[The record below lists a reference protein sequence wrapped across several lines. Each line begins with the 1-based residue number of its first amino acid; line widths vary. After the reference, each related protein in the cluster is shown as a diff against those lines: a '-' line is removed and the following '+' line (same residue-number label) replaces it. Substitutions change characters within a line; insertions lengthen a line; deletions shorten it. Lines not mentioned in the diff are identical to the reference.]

1 MRLIKKI
8 KEWDSIANAE
18 YDDYTFLDHSRVKE
32 AILKMGQI
40 EDLED
45 IFGIEL
51 KNLFNYKEDPFCMLE
66 IEAEEYENG
75 EREVYFDGDSFYGR
89 YKKEDWL
96 DLIKRM
102 IKAYIEVWGNK
113 VVK

>member
-1 MRLIKKI
+1 
-8 KEWDSIANAE
+8 
-18 YDDYTFLDHSRVKE
+18 
-32 AILKMGQI
+32 
-40 EDLED
+40 
-45 IFGIEL
+45 
-51 KNLFNYKEDPFCMLE
+51 MLE